1 MWFYRY
7 KGTAI
12 EGRGGV
18 RADQPSWSTHA
29 SLHSQA
35 PSHKTEGLESQE
47 EGELGMA
54 RDDNGF
60 ISECR
65 KGLKMG
71 LQLPCPL
78 AQHYWAHQHSSHTVL
93 RLGYPKNPTATHPDT
108 FHSPRWNS
116 PQGMK
121 SATLKNILETLEA
134 FRSFCAACLQ
144 WIAIFPSENLSL
156 LSYLTC
162 TIGTFREA
170 PHTDKTNNF

>member
-116 PQGMK
+116 PQEVCIV
-121 SATLKNILETLEA
+121 ATVFFPRRRRTEN
-134 FRSFCAACLQ
+134 SN
-144 WIAIFPSENLSL
+144 FPSRYFKEQSL
-156 LSYLTC
+156 KEVRHEKCHSQK
-162 TIGTFREA
+162 
-170 PHTDKTNNF
+170 HTWNTGGI